1 MKIKFTA
8 GIAGVTK
15 VFKFQIPSLV
25 PPTLVPCHAP
35 RVHAKLRSRQLT
47 WMHIAYKLLYLPYR
61 LMELTSLTG
70 HRFTHVH
77 AKCKSQMRRFYK
89 YMNILHKYIYIEYIS
104 MQVQVVIT
112 YAN

>member
-8 GIAGVTK
+8 GIDGVTK

-25 PPTLVPCHAP
+25 PPPLVPCHAP
-35 RVHAKLRSRQLT
+35 FVHAKLRSRQLT

-70 HRFTHVH
+70 PRFTHVH